1 MVATNVG
8 VTKTPVGSTLVVA
21 KMAGLQLLPSTTL
34 AAIGSMLLTSRVNL
48 IASQRERAPSAVGP

>member
-8 VTKTPVGSTLVVA
+8 VTKTPLGSTLVVA

-34 AAIGSMLLTSRVNL
+34 AAIGAMALTGQVNL
-48 IASQRERAPSAVGP
+48 IATQRERAPTRTAP